1 MDRYAPR
8 PFPHINSIIAEV
20 EEGFNLIVWLRT
32 SEVDSLLLADEPVP
46 TLEEAHAR
54 TYRLGRER
62 GIDPEDIE
70 IRTKLVTEH
79 ADTQRAIS
87 DPGAPRFGRSG
98 AAAVPR
104 QLHTDVR
111 CYVPSDACPKSGEEQ
126 KTYAQSE
133 LYRV

>member
-8 PFPHINSIIAEV
+8 PSPHINSIIAEV

-54 TYRLGRER
+54 TYRLGREH

-87 DPGAPRFGRSG
+87 DPGAPRFGLSG
-98 AAAVPR
+98 GCGGTSRIAP
-104 QLHTDVR
+104 LTGG
-111 CYVPSDACPKSGEEQ
+111 PSYGLNAPPVLSCPADECP
-126 KTYAQSE
+126 
-133 LYRV
+133 